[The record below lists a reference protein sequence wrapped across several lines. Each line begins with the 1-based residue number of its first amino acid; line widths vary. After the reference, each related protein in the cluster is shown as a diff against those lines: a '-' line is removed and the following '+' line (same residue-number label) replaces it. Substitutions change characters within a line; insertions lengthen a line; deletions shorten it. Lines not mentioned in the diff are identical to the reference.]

1 MKKLFAGIL
10 LAISIFAAGVA
21 APTFAAGSGTA
32 VSPAHTTTTPFTGT
46 FAGTVYGDF
55 GSSAPLTLELVQK
68 GNTVE
73 GTAVIDSGLEVNA
86 GGFCGTAV
94 VPATTATAEGTINSR
109 QPRHLSAN
117 IPFEVGGMTITAQI
131 TGDLSTDGEE
141 LDVNVK
147 IDTPFLCGHDPE
159 ITGTLTTV
167 NSQQLTVNS

>member
-10 LAISIFAAGVA
+10 LAISIFSAGAA
-21 APTFAAGSGTA
+21 APIFAAGSGTA
-32 VSPAHTTTTPFTGT
+32 VSHPFTGT
-46 FAGTVYGDF
+46 FEGTVYGDF
-55 GSSAPLTLELVQK
+55 GSSAPLTLELTQQ
-68 GNTVE
+68 GNKVE
-73 GTAVIDSGLEVNA
+73 GTAVIEPGLEVNA

-94 VPATTATAEGTINSR
+94 VPATTASAAGTIN
-109 QPRHLSAN
+109 QRHPHRLSAN
-117 IPFEVGGMTITAQI
+117 IPFAVGGMTITAQI